1 MHTFSHAEIHAGIHA
16 TRTAEAAAWR
26 RARTAAPFSRASLPR
41 TPHLRAAALR
51 NRLGEALIGVGIR
64 LIQPAHLHNRITRP
78 HGGIA

>member
-41 TPHLRAAALR
+41 TPTCAPPPCATGSARR
-51 NRLGEALIGVGIR
+51 
-64 LIQPAHLHNRITRP
+64 
-78 HGGIA
+78 